1 MSTTKDL
8 EFIEQGK
15 KELVSVKRKL
25 DFGKAGNK
33 EYMTLG
39 FIDDEGIL
47 DEIKELWEETT
58 CKPKLITYQQ
68 AIDNGWV
75 SEGFVK
81 NTDARIYK
89 IFSKEYTEEHE
100 LLIYKMWFLAWDIK
114 KIGLWSPPNAVLRN
128 QQGNPNLHFHPGGN
142 RVRALSH
149 IEAWDTKFVIW
160 DPCNICEEKELSFDE
175 WLSLF
180 EYDND
185 NRDDKNNV
193 WFSRVRKFIGDPDE
207 LFMLEAHISQGFS
220 AFENYQTIMREYF
233 NNTKPKLIN
242 YHDEELSEYVHFDG
256 DSHGVEIYVK
266 DGQSF
271 TRDDLDLLVN
281 INPDNKTF
289 ENEKVKITV
298 L

>member
-1 MSTTKDL
+1 MSNEKGQV
-8 EFIEQGK
+8 E
-15 KELVSVKRKL
+15 RKL

-47 DEIKELWEETT
+47 DEVKTLWEETT
-58 CKPKLITYQQ
+58 CKPKIITYQE
-68 AIDNGWV
+68 AIDNNWV
-75 SEGFVK
+75 SEHFVK
-81 NTDARIYK
+81 NTSSPIYK

-100 LLIYKMWFLAWDIK
+100 LLVYKMWFLAWDIN

-128 QQGNPNLHFHPGGN
+128 QHTPQLHFHPGGN

-149 IEAWDTKFVIW
+149 LELWDTEFMVW
-160 DPCNICEEKELSFDE
+160 DPCNLSDNKELSFDE
-175 WLSLF
+175 WLSYF
-180 EYDND
+180 DYEND
-185 NRDDKNNV
+185 NRDEINKI
-193 WFSRVRKFIGDPDE
+193 WFSRVRKFIGEQDE
-207 LFMLEAHISQGFS
+207 LFMIEAHISQGFS
-220 AFENYQTIMREYF
+220 AFENYQTTMREYF
-233 NNTKPKLIN
+233 NNTKPKLLN

-271 TRDDLDLLVN
+271 TRDDLDLLVK

-289 ENEKVKITV
+289 ENEKVRITV